1 MKKQFEWWLKIVR
14 WGVVSL
20 LAIIMVIPA
29 LSSLSHTI

>member
-20 LAIIMVIPA
+20 LTLIMVMPA
-29 LSSLSHTI
+29 LSSISHNI